1 MRRHVVLYVFVALGF
16 AFLYVPIAVLAVY
29 SFNASRLVTVWGGW
43 STQWYAALF
52 DNTALLGAAWLS
64 VRLALVTAL
73 LSAVLG
79 TLAGVALGRRGG
91 FFGRKLFAALIGGPI
106 VLPDVVLGLA
116 LLLLFVAVQNATGF
130 PQRGAL
136 TIVLAHTTFGLCYV
150 ALIVQARFLALD
162 RSLEEAALDLGAR
175 PFKVLMLVTV
185 PLLVPAILAGFLL
198 AFTLSLD
205 DLVIASFVS
214 GPGATTLPMAVFSA
228 VRLGVSPEVNALATI
243 LIGVVA
249 LGVVVA
255 GLAVRNADRANRTV
269 PSSGAPRAPLS
280 R

>member
-1 MRRHVVLYVFVALGF
+1 MRRNPALYALLGLGF

-43 STQWYAALF
+43 STQWYAALLE
-52 DNTALLGAAWLS
+52 NTALLDAAWLS
-64 VRLALVTAL
+64 VRLAFVSAL
-73 LSAVLG
+73 LATALG
-79 TLAGVALGRRGG
+79 TLAGIALGRRGG
-91 FFGRKLFAALIGGPI
+91 FAGRRLLAALIGGPI
-106 VLPDVVLGLA
+106 VLPEVVLGLA
-116 LLLLFVAVQNATGF
+116 LLLLFVAVQNALGF

-162 RSLEEAALDLGAR
+162 RSLEEAAMDLGAR
-175 PFKVLMLVTV
+175 PSRVLLLVTL
-185 PLLVPAILAGFLL
+185 PLLAPAMLAGFLL

-205 DLVIASFVS
+205 DLVVASFVS

-249 LGVVVA
+249 VAVVVA
-255 GLAVRNADRANRTV
+255 GVVTSRDRRASRRTQPVRR
-269 PSSGAPRAPLS
+269 P
-280 R
+280 

>member
-1 MRRHVVLYVFVALGF
+1 MKRHPVLYAILGLGF
-16 AFLYVPIAVLAVY
+16 AFLYVPIVVLAVY

-52 DNTALLGAAWLS
+52 ADSTFLRAAWLS
-64 VRLALVTAL
+64 VRLALVAGL
-73 LSAVLG
+73 ASAVLG

-91 FFGRKLFAALIGGPI
+91 FAGRKLFAALIGGPI

-116 LLLLFVAVQNATGF
+116 LLLLFVAVQNVTGF

-175 PFKVLMLVTV
+175 PFKVLLLVTV
-185 PLLVPAILAGFLL
+185 PLLAPAILAGFLL

-205 DLVIASFVS
+205 DLVVASFVS

-228 VRLGVSPEVNALATI
+228 VRLGVSPQVNALATI
-243 LIGVVA
+243 LIAVVA
-249 LGVVVA
+249 AGVVVA
-255 GLAVRNADRANRTV
+255 GLVMAPGRRASR
-269 PSSGAPRAPLS
+269 SSAKVAPRQF
-280 R
+280 

>member
-1 MRRHVVLYVFVALGF
+1 MRRSPALNAFLSVGL
-16 AFLYVPIAVLAVY
+16 AFLYLPIAVLAVY

-52 DNTALLGAAWLS
+52 ENTALLRAAWLS
-64 VRLALVTAL
+64 VRLALVSAAL
-73 LSAVLG
+73 AAILG
-79 TLAGVALGRRGG
+79 TLAGIALGRRGG
-91 FFGRKLFAALIGGPI
+91 FAGRRLLAALIGGPI

-116 LLLLFVAVQNATGF
+116 LLLSFVAVQNAVGF

-136 TIVLAHTTFGLCYV
+136 TIVLAHATFGLCYV

-162 RSLEEAALDLGAR
+162 RALEEAAMDLGAR
-175 PFKVLMLVTV
+175 PFDVLTQVTL
-185 PLLVPAILAGFLL
+185 PLLAPAILAGFLL

-243 LIGVVA
+243 LIAVVAAGVVA
-249 LGVVVA
+249 A
-255 GLAVRNADRANRTV
+255 SAIA
-269 PSSGAPRAPLS
+269 S
-280 R
+280 RSRRGEHRLRRY

>member
-1 MRRHVVLYVFVALGF
+1 MKRHPVLYAILGLGF
-16 AFLYVPIAVLAVY
+16 AFLYVPIVVLAVY

-52 DNTALLGAAWLS
+52 ADSTFLRAAWLS
-64 VRLALVTAL
+64 VRLALVAGL
-73 LSAVLG
+73 ASAVLG

-91 FFGRKLFAALIGGPI
+91 FAGRKLFAALIGGPI

-116 LLLLFVAVQNATGF
+116 LLLLFVAVQNVTGF

-175 PFKVLMLVTV
+175 PFKVLLLVTV
-185 PLLVPAILAGFLL
+185 PLLAPAILAGFLL

-205 DLVIASFVS
+205 DLVVASFVS

-228 VRLGVSPEVNALATI
+228 VRLGVSPQVNALATI
-243 LIGVVA
+243 LIAVVVA
-249 LGVVVA
+249 GVVVA
-255 GLAVRNADRANRTV
+255 GLVMAQGRRARN
-269 PSSGAPRAPLS
+269 
-280 R
+280 

>member
-1 MRRHVVLYVFVALGF
+1 MKRGVVLGALLLLGF
-16 AFLYVPIAVLAVY
+16 AFLYVPIVVLVVY

-43 STQWYAALF
+43 STQWYSVLSH
-52 DNTALLGAAWLS
+52 DSALLGAAWLS
-64 VRLALVTAL
+64 VRLALITGL

-91 FFGRKLFAALIGGPI
+91 FIGRRLFATMIGGPI

-116 LLLLFVAVQNATGF
+116 LLILFVAVQSATGF
-130 PQRGAL
+130 PAQRGAL

-150 ALIVQARFLALD
+150 ALIVQARYLGLD
-162 RSLEEAALDLGAR
+162 RSLEEAAMDLGAR
-175 PFKVLMLVTV
+175 PARVFMLVTV
-185 PLLVPAILAGFLL
+185 PLLAPAILAGFLL

-228 VRLGVSPEVNALATI
+228 VRLGVKPEINALATL
-243 LIGVVA
+243 LIAVVA
-249 LGVVVA
+249 TAVVGA
-255 GLAVRNADRANRTV
+255 GWLVTRDRR
-269 PSSGAPRAPLS
+269 RA
-280 R
+280 

>member
-1 MRRHVVLYVFVALGF
+1 MKRHPALAAALIAGLL
-16 AFLYVPIAVLAVY
+16 FLYAPIAVLVIY

-43 STQWYAALF
+43 STQWYVALLG
-52 DNTALLGAAWLS
+52 DRALLGAAWLS
-64 VRLALVTAL
+64 LRLAFVTGL
-73 LSAVLG
+73 LSAALG

-91 FFGRKLFAALIGGPI
+91 FAGRRLFAAMIGGPI

-116 LLLLFVAVQNATGF
+116 LLLLLVAMQGLTGF
-130 PQRGAL
+130 PAQRGAL

-150 ALIVQARFLALD
+150 ALIVQARFLGLE
-162 RSLEEAALDLGAR
+162 RSLEEAAMDLGAR
-175 PFKVLMLVTV
+175 PWNVLISITV
-185 PLLVPAILAGFLL
+185 PLLAPAILAGFLL

-228 VRLGVSPEVNALATI
+228 VRLGVKPEVNALATI
-243 LIGVVA
+243 LI
-249 LGVVVA
+249 VVVA
-255 GLAVRNADRANRTV
+255 AVVVGAGALVTGERNRRR
-269 PSSGAPRAPLS
+269 PR

>member
-1 MRRHVVLYVFVALGF
+1 M
-16 AFLYVPIAVLAVY
+16 
-29 SFNASRLVTVWGGW
+29 
-43 STQWYAALF
+43 QWYAALF
-52 DNTALLGAAWLS
+52 DNAALLRAAWLS
-64 VRLALVTAL
+64 VRLALLTAA

-91 FFGRKLFAALIGGPI
+91 FRGRKLFAALIGGPI

-116 LLLLFVAVQNATGF
+116 LLLLFVAVQNAAGF
-130 PQRGAL
+130 PQRGAF

-150 ALIVQARFLALD
+150 ALVVQARFLALD

-175 PFKVLMLVTV
+175 PFRVLMLVTV
-185 PLLVPAILAGFLL
+185 PLLAPAILAGFLL

-243 LIGVVA
+243 LIAAVAVGVIA
-249 LGVVVA
+249 A
-255 GLAVRNADRANRTV
+255 GLVLAKGRRANR
-269 PSSGAPRAPLS
+269 PARY
-280 R
+280 

>member
-1 MRRHVVLYVFVALGF
+1 MKRGVVLGALLLLGF
-16 AFLYVPIAVLAVY
+16 AFLYMPIVVLVVY

-43 STQWYAALF
+43 STQWYSVLF
-52 DNTALLGAAWLS
+52 HDSALLGAAWLS
-64 VRLALVTAL
+64 VRLALITGL

-91 FFGRKLFAALIGGPI
+91 FIGRRLFATMIGGPI

-116 LLLLFVAVQNATGF
+116 LLILFVAVQGATGF
-130 PQRGAL
+130 PAQRGAL

-150 ALIVQARFLALD
+150 ALIVQARYLGLD
-162 RSLEEAALDLGAR
+162 RSLEEAAMDLGAR
-175 PFKVLMLVTV
+175 PTRVFMLVTA
-185 PLLVPAILAGFLL
+185 PLLAPAILAGFLL

-228 VRLGVSPEVNALATI
+228 VRLGVKPEINALATL
-243 LIGVVA
+243 LIAIVTIAVVC
-249 LGVVVA
+249 A
-255 GLAVRNADRANRTV
+255 GWLVTRDRR
-269 PSSGAPRAPLS
+269 RA
-280 R
+280 